1 MKGLFMTNAQQNKNL
16 TVHLQV
22 KDYGTWR
29 SSYDAREKSRQS
41 AGITNGQVYRNTENQ
56 NDVVILQ
63 DVADVAKA
71 RSWFGSD
78 EMKTTMQKSGIVGTP
93 NFRFSLAA

>member
-1 MKGLFMTNAQQNKNL
+1 MMNAQQNNNL

-29 SSYDAREKSRQS
+29 SAYDAQEKSRQS
-41 AGITNGQVYRNTENQ
+41 AGITNGQVFRNADNQ

-78 EMKTTMQKSGIVGTP
+78 EMKTTMQKTGIVGTP
-93 NFRFSLAA
+93 HLSFSVAA